1 MQAGGK
7 YDIIVLLILPVRRDE
22 PYWEG
27 ETMLATILRFGIT
40 VAAIPLC
47 ARFMDGV
54 HMIDPNNALVL
65 GVVLAILYTLLRP
78 FLRFVL
84 KLPNFCTLGLV
95 YVVLD
100 AMLVNWV
107 PKLVRNSVEIDSFLW
122 ALAVSL
128 VINALRLAV
137 DVFFDKDKDRDRD

>member
-1 MQAGGK
+1 
-7 YDIIVLLILPVRRDE
+7 
-22 PYWEG
+22 
-27 ETMLATILRFGIT
+27 MLATILRFAAT

-54 HMIDPNNALVL
+54 HLIDQNNAIVLGLVL
-65 GVVLAILYTLLRP
+65 AVVYTLLRP
-78 FLRFVL
+78 FLRLVL

-100 AMLVNWV
+100 AVLVNWM
-107 PKLVRNSVEIDSFLW
+107 PKLVRGSVEIDSFLW

-128 VINALRLAV
+128 AVNALRLVV
-137 DVFFDKDKDRDRD
+137 DVLFDKKERRA

>member
-1 MQAGGK
+1 MF
-7 YDIIVLLILPVRRDE
+7 
-22 PYWEG
+22 
-27 ETMLATILRFGIT
+27 ATLLRFGIT

-54 HMIDPNNALVL
+54 HLLDPDNALVL

-95 YVVLD
+95 YVLLD

-107 PKLVRNSVEIDSFLW
+107 PKIVRNSVEIDSFWW

-128 VINALRLAV
+128 AVNALRLLV
-137 DVFFDKDKDRDRD
+137 DMFFDK

>member
-1 MQAGGK
+1 
-7 YDIIVLLILPVRRDE
+7 
-22 PYWEG
+22 
-27 ETMLATILRFGIT
+27 MLATLLRFGIT

-54 HMIDPNNALVL
+54 HLLDPDNAILL

-95 YVVLD
+95 YVLLD

-107 PKLVRNSVEIDSFLW
+107 PKIVRNSVEIDSFWW

-128 VINALRLAV
+128 AVNALRLLV
-137 DVFFDKDKDRDRD
+137 DMFFDKDKDRERERRGD

>member
-1 MQAGGK
+1 
-7 YDIIVLLILPVRRDE
+7 
-22 PYWEG
+22 
-27 ETMLATILRFGIT
+27 MLATLLRFGIT

-54 HMIDPNNALVL
+54 HLLDPDNAILL
-65 GVVLAILYTLLRP
+65 GVVLAILYTMLRP

-95 YVVLD
+95 YVLLD

-107 PKLVRNSVEIDSFLW
+107 PKIVRNSVEIDSFWW

-128 VINALRLAV
+128 AVNALRLLV
-137 DVFFDKDKDRDRD
+137 DMFFDKDKDRERERRGD